1 MGGGGLANGGG
12 GGGSAQ
18 ICQNLADVS
27 SIVKSVS
34 YEEFRKSGKKLEQLG
49 KSALYENI

>member
-1 MGGGGLANGGG
+1 MQLARYLCSRG
-12 GGGSAQ
+12 
-18 ICQNLADVS
+18 DKS
-27 SIVKSVS
+27 SIHMSVS